1 MPDHS
6 HDNVSSDHANLASA
20 SEGQLWDSLSPNERA
35 QILGQSIAGEA
46 DNSNIK
52 NSVYQQGEGRA
63 YETTPYTSLP
73 PNVQFEVSNRLH
85 EAGYFQDTYGGNS
98 YEVEGDSQY
107 KCKDCDDEVFTS
119 EEDLRVHRKVNH
131 DDNGESETESQEA
144 YFRSLQIDP
153 DMTKDNLSW
162 ARKTLKGEG
171 SRVDYPQNDPPTPMT
186 PDLPKGRKEYDDN
199 PNHYFYDS
207 KLFRR
212 GSRGSYTGQDG
223 VALTE
228 ARALIELE
236 EKILNKYGWESTKEI
251 EKSLASRQLF
261 ATEVA
266 NEVNVNRLH
275 PRTIKILDSVNRP
288 FLVNTLSK
296 IASEASAED
305 RGDIAP
311 FPEEDPVLHQDYDPE
326 HPHEHNTFDTN
337 FGDKV
342 AEEDT
347 SDYEVDVPEYLKTG
361 EPVQKVPED
370 KRADEQ
376 EEEGW
381 GPNWGS
387 PEETE
392 KDLYDLTHP
401 EGDKDEAEE
410 EEYKGFE
417 PENELSDART
427 QMKGD
432 IDTLKGFGD
441 YKGDA
446 HPDEGL
452 SWQKGGEGDI
462 EDYEDSQ
469 QDEDRIAD
477 DDSRKKYG
485 EAERTCKECGFYSA
499 DEQELH
505 SHVQDHKDNPEAQED
520 FPFEDQEERTTVTA
534 EPDLLQ
540 NVNTDALQVESEE
553 YDPDEKYDQKGKEAR
568 ILQQYTGYK
577 PKAGEALGDIMD
589 GAIDTPLEQLTVNE
603 TIYDRKL
610 DGYHEDKIARELN
623 VYHDIEYEDAIKR
636 IRTVE
641 VNDNDRT
648 AKTLFGKKFADCN
661 ESEVSEMKILGGEV
675 KGKKHDRR

>member
-119 EEDLRVHRKVNH
+119 EEDLRVHRRVNH

-207 KLFRR
+207 KLFKR

-296 IASEASAED
+296 IASEADAED

-326 HPHEHNTFDTN
+326 HPHEHNAFDQN

-361 EPVQKVPED
+361 EPVQEIPED
-370 KRADEQ
+370 KRA
-376 EEEGW
+376 EE
-381 GPNWGS
+381 
-387 PEETE
+387 
-392 KDLYDLTHP
+392 D
-401 EGDKDEAEE
+401 
-410 EEYKGFE
+410 EYKGFE
-417 PENELSDART
+417 PENELSDARS

-432 IDTLKGFGD
+432 LDTLKGFGD

-452 SWQKGGEGDI
+452 GWQKGGEQEYIPSEEPIGGKIENDQKTIGLPTNKRSYDVEEEGD
-462 EDYEDSQ
+462 
-469 QDEDRIAD
+469 
-477 DDSRKKYG
+477 
-485 EAERTCKECGFYSA
+485 RTCPTCGFYSA

-520 FPFEDQEERTTVTA
+520 FPFEENDERTTVTA

-553 YDPDEKYDQKGKEAR
+553 YDPDEKYDLKAKEAR

-577 PKAGEALGDIMD
+577 PKAGEALADIMD
-589 GAIDTPLEQLTVNE
+589 GAIDTPLERLTVEE

-610 DGYHEDKIARELN
+610 EGYHEDKIARELN
-623 VYHDIEYEDAIKR
+623 VYHDIEYENAIEK
-636 IRTVE
+636 IRSIE

-661 ESEVSEMKILGGEV
+661 EAEVSEMKILGGEV